1 MGDDYTVITVSE
13 ESLLTEVRLYDETLG
28 EIATK
33 HVETTTL
40 EPSLRTALIQAVADP
55 TSIHVSTTDPERGVV
70 FVNEAVTPF
79 GEYVVVPVRRVT
91 ETSGR
96 VATAYISGD
105 SYRGRI
111 LWSADNE

>member
-1 MGDDYTVITVSE
+1 MGDDYTVITVPGLS
-13 ESLLTEVRLYDETLG
+13 SLTEVRLYDETLG

-40 EPSLRTALIQAVADP
+40 EPSLRTALVEAVADP
-55 TSIHVSTTDPERGVV
+55 TSIHASTTDPEGAVV
-70 FVNEAVTPF
+70 FVNEVITPF

-96 VATAYISGD
+96 VATAYISSD

-111 LWSADNE
+111 LRSSSSG

>member
-1 MGDDYTVITVSE
+1 MSDDYTVIPVLGISW
-13 ESLLTEVRLYDETLG
+13 LTKVRLYDETLSK
-28 EIATK
+28 IATK

-40 EPSLRTALIQAVADP
+40 EPSLHTALVQAVANP
-55 TSIHVSTTDPERGVV
+55 TSIHVSTTDPERAVV
-70 FVNEAVTPF
+70 FVNETITPF

-111 LWSADNE
+111 LWSAGDE